1 MKIEEKEHIS
11 KDKKLGVKFFIR
23 TIDELSDFNI
33 QNLQVI
39 DSDYCYSLSSEST
52 KQGRPGFY
60 I

>member
-11 KDKKLGVKFFIR
+11 KDKKLGVKFFIK

-52 KQGRPGFY
+52 K
-60 I
+60 